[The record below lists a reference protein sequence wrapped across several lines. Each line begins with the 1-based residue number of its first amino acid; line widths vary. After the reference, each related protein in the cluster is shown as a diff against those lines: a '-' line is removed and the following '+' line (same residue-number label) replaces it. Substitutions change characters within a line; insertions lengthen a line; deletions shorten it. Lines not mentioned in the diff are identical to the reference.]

1 MAAGDETMLFWE
13 ALTLPRE
20 RNGGT
25 ATANVPI
32 LCPQRLPFDKR
43 CSVVT
48 KSGKRCRGRIRTGTE
63 YCPLHDPAIIA
74 RRRRRPTPQ
83 GVRAH
88 RRLSH
93 LPDGYLRKLSNRAAV
108 GHAMDRL
115 YREVRLGIV
124 TAEMGGVLFN
134 ILTRL
139 LDAGLVDSGKAATT
153 AGNRSKAARLRPK
166 LSELL
171 TRSERAAW
179 QRAVANAPASVLAA
193 HDWQHPAL
201 QAAPNANGVNR
212 QETLERPVKL
222 ALQAAS

>member
-1 MAAGDETMLFWE
+1 MLFWE

-25 ATANVPI
+25 PTLEAEV

-43 CSVVT
+43 CSVIT

-63 YCPLHDPAIIA
+63 YCPLHDPAIA
-74 RRRRRPTPQ
+74 AERRRRPTPQ

-108 GHAMDRL
+108 GNAMDRL
-115 YREVRLGIV
+115 YRELRLGIV
-124 TAEMGGVLFN
+124 TTEMGGVLFN

-139 LDAGLVDSGKAATT
+139 LDSGLVDAGKVAAS
-153 AGNRSKAARLRPK
+153 AGKRSKAARLRPK
-166 LSELL
+166 LSEWL

-179 QRAVANAPASVLAA
+179 QRAVANAPASVVAVHEL
-193 HDWQHPAL
+193 QHPAL
-201 QAAPNANGVNR
+201 QAGPKANGANR
-212 QETLERPVKL
+212 QEVLDRPVKL